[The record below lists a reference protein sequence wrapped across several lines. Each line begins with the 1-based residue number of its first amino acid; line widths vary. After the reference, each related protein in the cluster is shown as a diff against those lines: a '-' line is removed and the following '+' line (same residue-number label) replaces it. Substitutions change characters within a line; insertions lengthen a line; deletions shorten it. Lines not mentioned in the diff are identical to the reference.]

1 MQIFMLYEG
10 VFGRIKN
17 WVKNRVVRGILYM
30 SVFMLLSIN
39 SCHHA
44 PTDASLTLQSERLLV
59 WENPDSALAVLQ
71 RLDTLSLTPHERN
84 IYHMEQ
90 ELARSRTRHSSY
102 YAEIIDALLPELLE
116 SGDALSIGEAYYM
129 LGTSSIHTSHYE
141 QSTSYLKQAEEY
153 LVECLEFSVESRL
166 KFRVDSSQVALCE
179 QLLGVTWFCLG
190 NTSESEMLYPIAHNY
205 YRKSIPL
212 LEKRNNNIFLA
223 CAYRD
228 LARTNALS
236 DGNIDSTRL
245 WFTRATRYARAAQS
259 TVLATDIDA
268 YYYQYCEPDSTDE
281 RLHACCIL
289 AEQFNVTTRYA
300 EMVEIYLSRGE
311 TDSAAYFLKRLQP
324 VDSTYSYWF
333 EQTHAYWFSR
343 LNAAQHNDTAAYAT
357 LRNLYD
363 RTIIRLQRDASART
377 FAIAQH
383 YDVEREQKRA
393 EQAQRE
399 QQWHKRVSAILILTL
414 AITLSLL
421 VLLYLFYRAKRREQ
435 ATQLQ
440 ALRDKYAQQ
449 LQLALE
455 RLQQK
460 VNLTREIEMQRM
472 RGNEVE
478 FPTWLQTYRDEQL
491 TMSKESLNELID
503 SVDKALDGAI
513 SRLRQECPKLTESD
527 MQFAILSIIGA
538 SDNDMSILLNVQK
551 QTIYHRRQI
560 VRKHVVESRKPNV
573 ESQDTVD
580 DIDAWLRSYV
590 LRV

>member
-1 MQIFMLYEG
+1 MLQN
-10 VFGRIKN
+10 RD
-17 WVKNRVVRGILYM
+17 KNRVVRGILYM
-30 SVFMLLSIN
+30 SIFMLLSIN

-44 PTDASLTLQSERLLV
+44 PSDASLTLQNERLLV
-59 WENPDSALAVLQ
+59 WENPDSAFAVLEH
-71 RLDTLSLTPHERN
+71 LDTLALTPHERN
-84 IYHMEQ
+84 IYRMEQ
-90 ELARSRTRHSSY
+90 ELARSRTRHTPY
-102 YAEIIDALLPELLE
+102 YTGAIDAILPELLE
-116 SGDALSIGEAYYM
+116 SGDALAIGEAYYM

-141 QSTSYLKQAEEY
+141 QSTSYLKQAEQF
-153 LVECLEFSVESRL
+153 LIESL
-166 KFRVDSSQVALCE
+166 NSSPSTVSLSD

-190 NTSESEMLYPIAHNY
+190 NTSESEMLYQIAHDY
-205 YRKSIPL
+205 YRKAVPL
-212 LEKRNNNIFLA
+212 LEKRSNNIFLA

-236 DGNIDSTRL
+236 GGDADSTRL
-245 WFTRATRYARAAQS
+245 WFARATHYAKAAQS
-259 TVLATDIDA
+259 DVLATDIDA
-268 YYYQYCEPDSTDE
+268 YYYQYCAPDSIDE
-281 RLHACCIL
+281 RLHACRIL
-289 AEQFNVTTRYA
+289 AEQYNITTRYA
-300 EMVEIYLSRGE
+300 EMVEIYLLRGE
-311 TDSAAYFLKRLQP
+311 ADSAAMYLERLQP

-333 EQTHAYWFSR
+333 EQTHAYWLSR
-343 LNAAQHNDTAAYAT
+343 LSATQHHDSAAYAT
-357 LRNLYD
+357 LRSLYD

-377 FAIAQH
+377 FTIAQH

-414 AITLSLL
+414 AITLLLL

-440 ALRDKYAQQ
+440 ALRDKYVQQ

-460 VNLTREIEMQRM
+460 VSLTREIEMQRM
-472 RGNEVE
+472 RGNEVA

-513 SRLRQECPKLTESD
+513 SRLRQEYPQLTESD

-560 VRKHVVESRKPNV
+560 VRKHINE
-573 ESQDTVD
+573 EIG
-580 DIDAWLRSYV
+580 DIDTWLRSYV
-590 LRV
+590 LRVR

>member
-1 MQIFMLYEG
+1 MLQN
-10 VFGRIKN
+10 RD
-17 WVKNRVVRGILYM
+17 KNRVVRGILYM
-30 SVFMLLSIN
+30 SIFMLLSIN

-44 PTDASLTLQSERLLV
+44 PSDASLTLQNERLLV
-59 WENPDSALAVLQ
+59 WENPDSAFAGLEH
-71 RLDTLSLTPHERN
+71 LDTLALTPHERN
-84 IYHMEQ
+84 IYRMEQ
-90 ELARSRTRHSSY
+90 ELARSRTRHTPY
-102 YAEIIDALLPELLE
+102 YTGAIDAILPELLE
-116 SGDALSIGEAYYM
+116 SGDALAIGEAYYM
-129 LGTSSIHTSHYE
+129 LGTSSNHTSRYE
-141 QSTSYLKQAEEY
+141 QSTSYLKQAEQF
-153 LVECLEFSVESRL
+153 LIESL
-166 KFRVDSSQVALCE
+166 NSSPSTVSLSE

-190 NTSESEMLYPIAHNY
+190 NTSESEMLYQIAHDY
-205 YRKSIPL
+205 YRKAVPL
-212 LEKRNNNIFLA
+212 LEKRSNNIFLA

-236 DGNIDSTRL
+236 GGDADSTRL
-245 WFTRATRYARAAQS
+245 WFARATHYAKAAQS
-259 TVLATDIDA
+259 DVLATDIDA
-268 YYYQYCEPDSTDE
+268 YYYQYCAPDSIDE
-281 RLHACCIL
+281 RLHACRIL
-289 AEQFNVTTRYA
+289 AEQYNITTRYA
-300 EMVEIYLSRGE
+300 EMVEIYLLRGE
-311 TDSAAYFLKRLQP
+311 ADSAAMYLERLQP

-333 EQTHAYWFSR
+333 EQTHAYWLSR
-343 LNAAQHNDTAAYAT
+343 LSATQHHDSAAYAT
-357 LRNLYD
+357 LRSLYD

-377 FAIAQH
+377 FTIAQH

-414 AITLSLL
+414 AITLLLL

-440 ALRDKYAQQ
+440 ALRDKYVQQ

-460 VNLTREIEMQRM
+460 VSLTREIEMQRM
-472 RGNEVE
+472 RGNEVA

-513 SRLRQECPKLTESD
+513 SRLRQEYPQLTESD

-560 VRKHVVESRKPNV
+560 VRKHINE
-573 ESQDTVD
+573 EIG
-580 DIDAWLRSYV
+580 DIDTWLRSYV
-590 LRV
+590 LRVR

>member
-1 MQIFMLYEG
+1 MLH
-10 VFGRIKN
+10 FGTKFS
-17 WVKNRVVRGILYM
+17 VVRGILYM

-39 SCHHA
+39 SCHRV
-44 PTDASLTLQSERLLV
+44 PSDASLTLQSERLLV

-71 RLDTLSLTPHERN
+71 RLDTLALTPHERN
-84 IYHMEQ
+84 IYRMEL
-90 ELARSRTRHSSY
+90 ELALSRTRHTPY
-102 YAEIIDALLPELLE
+102 YTGAIDAILPELLE
-116 SGDALSIGEAYYM
+116 SGDALAIGEAYYM
-129 LGTSSIHTSHYE
+129 LGTSSNHTSRYE
-141 QSTSYLKQAEEY
+141 QSTSYLKQAEQY
-153 LVECLEFSVESRL
+153 LTESL
-166 KFRVDSSQVALCE
+166 NSSNINLSE
-179 QLLGVTWFCLG
+179 QLLGVTWFFLG
-190 NTSESEMLYPIAHNY
+190 NTSESEMLYPIAHSY
-205 YRKSIPL
+205 YRKAIPL

-236 DGNIDSTRL
+236 DGNADSTRL
-245 WFTRATRYARAAQS
+245 WFARATQYAQTAQS
-259 TVLATDIDA
+259 TVLAIDIDA

-281 RLHACCIL
+281 RLRACRIL
-289 AEQFNVTTRYA
+289 AEQYNVTTRYA
-300 EMVEIYLSRGE
+300 EMVEIYLARGE
-311 TDSAAYFLKRLQP
+311 TDSAAIYLERLQP

-333 EQTHAYWFSR
+333 EQTHAYWLSR
-343 LNAAQHNDTAAYAT
+343 LNAAQHNNTAAYAT
-357 LRNLYD
+357 LRSLYD
-363 RTIIRLQRDASART
+363 RTIIRMQNDASART

-414 AITLSLL
+414 AVTLLLL
-421 VLLYLFYRAKRREQ
+421 VLLYLFFRAKRREQ

-440 ALRDKYAQQ
+440 ALRDKYVQQ

-460 VNLTREIEMQRM
+460 VSLTREIEMQRM

-491 TMSKESLNELID
+491 TMSKQSLNELID
-503 SVDKALDGAI
+503 SVDKALDGAV
-513 SRLRQECPKLTESD
+513 SRLRHEYPQLTESD

-560 VRKHVVESRKPNV
+560 VRKHVEESRNSKVNSPK
-573 ESQDTVD
+573 SID

>member
-1 MQIFMLYEG
+1 
-10 VFGRIKN
+10 
-17 WVKNRVVRGILYM
+17 M

-116 SGDALSIGEAYYM
+116 SGDALAIGEAYYM

-141 QSTSYLKQAEEY
+141 QSTSYLKQAEQF
-153 LVECLEFSVESRL
+153 LIESL
-166 KFRVDSSQVALCE
+166 NSSPSTVSLSE

-190 NTSESEMLYPIAHNY
+190 NTSESEMLYQIAHDY
-205 YRKSIPL
+205 YRKAVPL
-212 LEKRNNNIFLA
+212 LEKRSNNIFLA

-236 DGNIDSTRL
+236 GGDADSTRL
-245 WFTRATRYARAAQS
+245 WFARATHYAKAAQS
-259 TVLATDIDA
+259 DVLATDIDA
-268 YYYQYCEPDSTDE
+268 YYYQYCAPDSIDE
-281 RLHACCIL
+281 RLHACRIL
-289 AEQFNVTTRYA
+289 AEQYNITTRYA
-300 EMVEIYLSRGE
+300 EMVEIYLLRGE
-311 TDSAAYFLKRLQP
+311 ADSAAMYLERLQP

-333 EQTHAYWFSR
+333 EQTHAYWLSR
-343 LNAAQHNDTAAYAT
+343 LSATQHHDSAAYAT
-357 LRNLYD
+357 LRSLYD

-377 FAIAQH
+377 FTIAQH

-414 AITLSLL
+414 AITLLLL

-440 ALRDKYAQQ
+440 ALRDKYVQQ

-460 VNLTREIEMQRM
+460 VSLTREIEMQRM
-472 RGNEVE
+472 RGNEVA

-513 SRLRQECPKLTESD
+513 SRLRQEYPQLTESD

-560 VRKHVVESRKPNV
+560 VRKHINE
-573 ESQDTVD
+573 EIG
-580 DIDAWLRSYV
+580 DIDTWLRSYV
-590 LRV
+590 LRVR

>member
-1 MQIFMLYEG
+1 
-10 VFGRIKN
+10 
-17 WVKNRVVRGILYM
+17 M

-141 QSTSYLKQAEEY
+141 QSTSYLKQAEQF
-153 LVECLEFSVESRL
+153 LIESL
-166 KFRVDSSQVALCE
+166 NSSPSTVSLSE

-190 NTSESEMLYPIAHNY
+190 NTSESEMLYQIAHDY
-205 YRKSIPL
+205 YRKAVPL
-212 LEKRNNNIFLA
+212 LEKRSNNIFLA

-236 DGNIDSTRL
+236 GDDADSTRL
-245 WFTRATRYARAAQS
+245 WFARATHYAKAAQS
-259 TVLATDIDA
+259 DVLATDIDA
-268 YYYQYCEPDSTDE
+268 YYYQYCAPDSIDE
-281 RLHACCIL
+281 RLHACRIL
-289 AEQFNVTTRYA
+289 AEQYNITTRYA
-300 EMVEIYLSRGE
+300 EMVEIYLLRGE
-311 TDSAAYFLKRLQP
+311 ADSAAMYLERLQP

-333 EQTHAYWFSR
+333 EQTHAYWLSR
-343 LNAAQHNDTAAYAT
+343 LSATQHHDSAAYAT
-357 LRNLYD
+357 LRSLYD

-377 FAIAQH
+377 FTIAQH

-414 AITLSLL
+414 AITLLLL

-440 ALRDKYAQQ
+440 ALRDKYVQQ

-460 VNLTREIEMQRM
+460 VSLTREIEMQRM
-472 RGNEVE
+472 RGNEVA

-513 SRLRQECPKLTESD
+513 SRLRQEYPQLTESD

-560 VRKHVVESRKPNV
+560 VRKHINE
-573 ESQDTVD
+573 EIG
-580 DIDAWLRSYV
+580 DIDTWLRSYV
-590 LRV
+590 LRVR

>member
-1 MQIFMLYEG
+1 
-10 VFGRIKN
+10 
-17 WVKNRVVRGILYM
+17 M

-39 SCHHA
+39 SCHRA
-44 PTDASLTLQSERLLV
+44 PSDASLTLQDERLLV

-71 RLDTLSLTPHERN
+71 RLDTLALTPHERK
-84 IYHMEQ
+84 ICHMEQ
-90 ELARSRTRHSSY
+90 ELARSRTQHTPY
-102 YAEIIDALLPELLE
+102 YTEVIDALLPELLE
-116 SGDALSIGEAYYM
+116 SGDALAIGEAYYM
-129 LGTSSIHTSHYE
+129 LGTSSNHTSHYE

-153 LVECLEFSVESRL
+153 LVESRL
-166 KFRVDSSQVALCE
+166 KFKVDSFQVALSE

-190 NTSESEMLYPIAHNY
+190 NTSESEMLYQVAHSY
-205 YRKSIPL
+205 YRKAVPL
-212 LEKRNNNIFLA
+212 LEKRSNNIFLS

-236 DGNIDSTRL
+236 GGNADSTRL
-245 WFTRATRYARAAQS
+245 WFARATHYARVAQS
-259 TVLATDIDA
+259 DVLAVDISA
-268 YYYQYCEPDSTDE
+268 YYYQYCAPDSIDE
-281 RLHACCIL
+281 RLHACRVL
-289 AEQFNVTTRYA
+289 AEQYNVTTRYA
-300 EMVEIYLSRGE
+300 EMVDIYLSRRE
-311 TDSAAYFLKRLQP
+311 TDSAAMYLERLQP

-343 LNAAQHNDTAAYAT
+343 LSADQHNDSMAYAT
-357 LRNLYD
+357 LRRLYD
-363 RTIIRLQRDASART
+363 RTIIRMQRDASART

-383 YDVEREQKRA
+383 YDVEREQKRT

-414 AITLSLL
+414 AITLLLL

-440 ALRDKYAQQ
+440 ALRDKYIQQ

-472 RGNEVE
+472 RGKEVA

-513 SRLRQECPKLTESD
+513 SRLRQEYPQLTESD
-527 MQFAILSIIGA
+527 MQFAILSIIGS
-538 SDNDMSILLNVQK
+538 SDNDMSILMNVQK

-560 VRKHVVESRKPNV
+560 VRKHINE
-573 ESQDTVD
+573 EIE
-580 DIDAWLRSYV
+580 DIDVWLRSYV
-590 LRV
+590 LRVQ

>member
-1 MQIFMLYEG
+1 M
-10 VFGRIKN
+10 
-17 WVKNRVVRGILYM
+17 
-30 SVFMLLSIN
+30 
-39 SCHHA
+39 
-44 PTDASLTLQSERLLV
+44 TLQNERLLV
-59 WENPDSALAVLQ
+59 WENPDSAFAVLEH
-71 RLDTLSLTPHERN
+71 LDTLALTPHERN
-84 IYHMEQ
+84 IYRMEQ
-90 ELARSRTRHSSY
+90 ELARSRTRHTPY
-102 YAEIIDALLPELLE
+102 YTGAIDAILPELLE
-116 SGDALSIGEAYYM
+116 SGDALAIGEAYYM

-141 QSTSYLKQAEEY
+141 QSTSYLKQAEQF
-153 LVECLEFSVESRL
+153 LIESL
-166 KFRVDSSQVALCE
+166 NSSPSTVSLSE

-190 NTSESEMLYPIAHNY
+190 NTSESEMLYQIAHDY
-205 YRKSIPL
+205 YRKAVPL
-212 LEKRNNNIFLA
+212 LEKRSNNIFLA

-236 DGNIDSTRL
+236 GGDADSTRL
-245 WFTRATRYARAAQS
+245 WFARATHYAKAAQS
-259 TVLATDIDA
+259 DVLATDIDA
-268 YYYQYCEPDSTDE
+268 YYYQYCAPDSIDE
-281 RLHACCIL
+281 RLHACRIL
-289 AEQFNVTTRYA
+289 AEQYNITTRYA
-300 EMVEIYLSRGE
+300 EMVEIYLLRGE
-311 TDSAAYFLKRLQP
+311 ADSAAMYLERLQP

-333 EQTHAYWFSR
+333 EQTHAYWLSR
-343 LNAAQHNDTAAYAT
+343 LSATQHHDSAAYAT
-357 LRNLYD
+357 LRSLYD

-377 FAIAQH
+377 FTIAQH

-414 AITLSLL
+414 AITLLLL

-440 ALRDKYAQQ
+440 ALRDKYVQQ

-460 VNLTREIEMQRM
+460 VSLTREIEMQRM
-472 RGNEVE
+472 RGNEVA

-513 SRLRQECPKLTESD
+513 SRLRQEYPQLTESD

-560 VRKHVVESRKPNV
+560 VRKHINE
-573 ESQDTVD
+573 EIG
-580 DIDAWLRSYV
+580 DIDTWLRSYV
-590 LRV
+590 LRVR

>member
-1 MQIFMLYEG
+1 MLQN
-10 VFGRIKN
+10 RD
-17 WVKNRVVRGILYM
+17 KNRVVRGILYM
-30 SVFMLLSIN
+30 SIFMLLSIN

-44 PTDASLTLQSERLLV
+44 PSDASLTLQNERLLV
-59 WENPDSALAVLQ
+59 WENPDSAFAVLEH
-71 RLDTLSLTPHERN
+71 LDTLALTPHERN
-84 IYHMEQ
+84 IYRMEQ
-90 ELARSRTRHSSY
+90 ELARSRTRHTPY
-102 YAEIIDALLPELLE
+102 YTGAIDAILPELLE
-116 SGDALSIGEAYYM
+116 SGDALAIGEAYYM

-141 QSTSYLKQAEEY
+141 QSTSYLKQAEQF
-153 LVECLEFSVESRL
+153 LIESL
-166 KFRVDSSQVALCE
+166 NSSPSTVSLSE

-190 NTSESEMLYPIAHNY
+190 NTSESEMLYQIAHDY
-205 YRKSIPL
+205 YRKAVPL
-212 LEKRNNNIFLA
+212 LEKRSNNIFLA

-236 DGNIDSTRL
+236 GGDADSTRL
-245 WFTRATRYARAAQS
+245 WFARATHYAKAAQS
-259 TVLATDIDA
+259 DVLATDIDA
-268 YYYQYCEPDSTDE
+268 YYYQYCAPDSIDE
-281 RLHACCIL
+281 RLHACRIL
-289 AEQFNVTTRYA
+289 AEQYNITTRYA
-300 EMVEIYLSRGE
+300 EMVEIYLLRGE
-311 TDSAAYFLKRLQP
+311 ADSAAMYLERLQP

-333 EQTHAYWFSR
+333 EQTHAYWLSR
-343 LNAAQHNDTAAYAT
+343 LSATQHHDSAAYAT
-357 LRNLYD
+357 LRSLYD

-377 FAIAQH
+377 FTIAQH

-414 AITLSLL
+414 AITLLLL

-440 ALRDKYAQQ
+440 ALRDKYVQQ

-460 VNLTREIEMQRM
+460 VSLTREIEMQRM
-472 RGNEVE
+472 RGNEVA

-513 SRLRQECPKLTESD
+513 SRLRQEYPQLTESD

-560 VRKHVVESRKPNV
+560 VRKHINE
-573 ESQDTVD
+573 EIG
-580 DIDAWLRSYV
+580 DIDTWLRSYV
-590 LRV
+590 LRVR